1 MALLNTFANNLLP
14 ILLLGGAGFA
24 LGKFLSVEPQTLG
37 RAIFY
42 IFAPLLVFNLIAQS
56 QLSLGNITEMMAFA
70 SAVMLIGGGLA
81 YLAGRVLHLKRTT
94 LNAVVLTTMFANNG
108 NYGLPL
114 IAFAFGSTALAY
126 ASVYYATLSLLFYT
140 VGVLIASLDRLQ
152 PKEALRGLLKV
163 PAIYAILLAMVFNR
177 TGWQLPIPLQRTVS
191 LAADATVPA
200 MLVLLGLEL
209 TRAKWTSNLRTLSIP
224 VIGRL
229 IVGPLLGWGLTAL
242 FGMKGAFR
250 QDGITDAGMPSAVMT
265 TMLAAEYE
273 LEPSLVTTI
282 VFVSTILSPL
292 TLTPLLF
299 FMGK

>member
-24 LGKFLSVEPQTLG
+24 LGKFLGVEPQPLG

-56 QLSLGNITEMMAFA
+56 QLSLGNIAEMMAFA
-70 SAVMLIGGGLA
+70 TAVMMIGGGLA
-81 YLAGRVLHLKRTT
+81 FLAGRVLHLNRTN
-94 LNAVVLTTMFANNG
+94 LSAVVLTTMFANNG

-114 IAFAFGSTALAY
+114 IAFAFGSHALAY
-126 ASVYYATLSLLFYT
+126 ASVYYATLSILFYT
-140 VGVLIASLDRLQ
+140 VGVLIASLDRMR
-152 PKEALRGLLKV
+152 PKQALLGLIKV
-163 PAIYAILLAMVFNR
+163 PATYAILLAMVFNR
-177 TGWQLPIPLQRTVS
+177 TGWQLPTPLQRTVS

-209 TRAKWTSNLRTLSIP
+209 TKAKWTSNLRALSIP
-224 VIGRL
+224 VVGRL
-229 IVGPLLGWGLTAL
+229 MVGPLLGWGLAAL
-242 FGMKGAFR
+242 FGMKGSAL

-265 TMLAAEYE
+265 TMLAAEYG

-282 VFVSTILSPL
+282 VFISTILSPL
-292 TLTPLLF
+292 TLTPLLYF
-299 FMGK
+299 LGK

>member
-24 LGKFLSVEPQTLG
+24 LGKFLAVEPQPLG

-56 QLSLGNITEMMAFA
+56 HLSLGNITEMMAFA
-70 SAVMLIGGGLA
+70 TAVMLIGGGLA
-81 YLAGRVLHLKRTT
+81 YLAGRVLHLNRTPLT
-94 LNAVVLTTMFANNG
+94 AVVLTTMFANNG

-114 IAFAFGSTALAY
+114 IAFAFGSNALAY

-140 VGVLIASLDRLQ
+140 VGVLIASLDHLR
-152 PKEALRGLLKV
+152 PKEALLGLFKV

-177 TGWQLPIPLQRTVS
+177 TGWQLPTPLQRTIS
-191 LAADATVPA
+191 LAGDAAVPA

-209 TRAKWTSNLRTLSIP
+209 TKAKWTSNLRALSIP
-224 VIGRL
+224 VVGRL
-229 IVGPLLGWGLTAL
+229 IVGPLLGWGLAAL
-242 FGMKGAFR
+242 FGMKGAAR

-282 VFVSTILSPL
+282 VFLSTILSPL
-292 TLTPLLF
+292 TLTPLLYF
-299 FMGK
+299 LGK